1 MISRLLIVASLA
13 AAATSAGAATVAW
26 TDWTGLNPTAGTAVG
41 TIAAPSGTVGVSY
54 AGGYS
59 PGPTQTSCGTTWWA
73 PGNYNGAIN
82 KPFDCDIIALSA
94 GGPKTIT
101 FDTEVTDPYMALMSW
116 NGNTVVF
123 SAPIEVVSNGTGWWG
138 SGTPIVNANGDGF
151 FGQGEVHAI
160 IRFSGTFRSISFTD
174 TSENWH
180 GFTIGIEDRANQ
192 PVSAPATLALLLPA
206 FAAAFVA
213 TRRRRQ
219 A

>member
-1 MISRLLIVASLA
+1 MLSRLLLVASLA
-13 AAATSAGAATVAW
+13 VSTTAGATTVAW
-26 TDWTGLNPTAGTAVG
+26 TDWQTATSGTASG

-54 AGGYS
+54 AGGYAFA
-59 PGPTQTSCGTTWWA
+59 QTGCGTAWWA
-73 PGNYNGAIN
+73 PGNYNGAFN

-94 GGPKTIT
+94 GGQKTIT

-116 NGNTVVF
+116 NNNTVVF
-123 SAPIEVVSNGTGWWG
+123 SAPIEVVANGVGWWG
-138 SGTPIVNANGDGF
+138 SGTPVVNANGDGF
-151 FGQGEVHAI
+151 FGSGEVHGI
-160 IRFSGTFRSISFTD
+160 IRFRGTFRSISFID

-180 GFTIGIEDRANQ
+180 GFTIGIEDRASV
-192 PVSAPATLALLLPA
+192 PVSAPATLALLVPA

>member
-1 MISRLLIVASLA
+1 MFARLLITASLA
-13 AAATSAGAATVAW
+13 LAGAAGATTVAW
-26 TDWTGLNPTAGTAVG
+26 TDWLTATSGTATG

-59 PGPTQTSCGTTWWA
+59 FAQTGCGTTWWA

-82 KPFDCDIIALSA
+82 KPFDCDIIALST
-94 GGPKTIT
+94 GGTKTIT

-123 SAPIEVVSNGTGWWG
+123 SAPIEVVSNGVGWWG
-138 SGTPIVNANGDGF
+138 SGTPVVNAAGDGF
-151 FGQGEVHAI
+151 FGSGEVHGI
-160 IRFSGTFRSISFTD
+160 IRLRGTFRSITFTD

-180 GFTIGIEDRANQ
+180 GFTIGIADRASV
-192 PVSAPATLALLLPA
+192 PVSAPATLALLVPA

-213 TRRRRQ
+213 TRRRRRG
-219 A
+219 